1 MLFRQ
6 NNGTYRQNFTIDFSN
21 ARFSLKSNFSYSK
34 TGIDIF
40 QFFFT
45 DTAVA
50 NLSTGKLISYTSFII
65 SYYFLAL

>member
-1 MLFRQ
+1 MSI
-6 NNGTYRQNFTIDFSN
+6 GFSK
-21 ARFSLKSNFSYSK
+21 AHFSLKSNFPYSK

-40 QFFFT
+40 QFFFI

-50 NLSTGKLISYTSFII
+50 FLSTGKLISYTSFII

>member
-1 MLFRQ
+1 MS
-6 NNGTYRQNFTIDFSN
+6 IEFSK
-21 ARFSLKSNFSYSK
+21 ARFSLKCNFPYSK
-34 TGIDIF
+34 TGIDILQIF
-40 QFFFT
+40 SI

>member
-1 MLFRQ
+1 MS
-6 NNGTYRQNFTIDFSN
+6 IDFSK
-21 ARFSLKSNFSYSK
+21 ARFSLKSNFPYSK

-40 QFFFT
+40 QFFFI

>member
-1 MLFRQ
+1 MSI
-6 NNGTYRQNFTIDFSN
+6 GFSK
-21 ARFSLKSNFSYSK
+21 ARFSLKSNFPYSK
-34 TGIDIF
+34 TGIDIL
-40 QFFFT
+40 QIFFI